1 MQPIVPGMPPAE
13 AYAIIA
19 AMAAAVANP
28 QAAGGPG
35 ALHPGASNA
44 PAPPVA
50 GRPQAP
56 SGAGAPPRL
65 GASGSS
71 AFAQYKPPQPQL
83 CAPPVHGPPRSS
95 ISLGPGVAVPQP
107 LRPTMPPLPGL
118 GTSAGLPA
126 GMQLPTTM
134 QGFAEALKA
143 AATAQQLQAQQH
155 QQQQQAAPS
164 TATFSV
170 VAAPAAP
177 ATSGVAAGV
186 PAAPAAGSA
195 APAVASGR
203 GDATASAVSEKL
215 KASRTRYQ
223 EKNRRAQAR
232 FRERQK
238 VPTPPSARS
247 WVFCSH
253 SAALEGSSTRLLVT
267 VCQHW

>member
-19 AMAAAVANP
+19 AMAAAVGNP
-28 QAAGGPG
+28 HAAGGPG
-35 ALHPGASNA
+35 SLHGGASNA
-44 PAPPVA
+44 APAQPVA

-56 SGAGAPPRL
+56 SGGGAPPRL

-107 LRPTMPPLPGL
+107 LRPTMPPLTGL
-118 GTSAGLPA
+118 GASAGLPA
-126 GMQLPTTM
+126 GMPLPTTM

-143 AATAQQLQAQQH
+143 AATAQQH
-155 QQQQQAAPS
+155 QAAPS
-164 TATFSV
+164 TATVSLV
-170 VAAPAAP
+170 AASAAPAA
-177 ATSGVAAGV
+177 SGVGANILSG
-186 PAAPAAGSA
+186 PAAGSA
-195 APAVASGR
+195 APAAASGR

-238 VPTPPSARS
+238 VHTPPSAS
-247 WVFCSH
+247 LVAGI
-253 SAALEGSSTRLLVT
+253 SAAVKKISTDTLIAAI
-267 VCQHW
+267 QHR

>member
-19 AMAAAVANP
+19 AMAAAVGNP
-28 QAAGGPG
+28 HAAGGPG
-35 ALHPGASNA
+35 SLHGGASNA
-44 PAPPVA
+44 APAQPVA

-56 SGAGAPPRL
+56 SGGGAPPRL

-107 LRPTMPPLPGL
+107 LRPTMPPLTGL
-118 GTSAGLPA
+118 GASAGLPA
-126 GMQLPTTM
+126 GMPLPTTM

-143 AATAQQLQAQQH
+143 AATAQQHQAQQ

-164 TATFSV
+164 TATVSLV
-170 VAAPAAP
+170 AASAAPAA
-177 ATSGVAAGV
+177 SGVGANILS
-186 PAAPAAGSA
+186 APAAGSA
-195 APAVASGR
+195 APAAASGR

-238 VPTPPSARS
+238 VHTPPSAS
-247 WVFCSH
+247 LVAGIP
-253 SAALEGSSTRLLVT
+253 AAVKKTSTDTLIAVVQRR
-267 VCQHW
+267 

>member
-35 ALHPGASNA
+35 ALQPGANNAA
-44 PAPPVA
+44 PAMPVA

-56 SGAGAPPRL
+56 QGGGAPPRL

-126 GMQLPTTM
+126 GMPLPTTM
-134 QGFAEALKA
+134 QGFADALKA
-143 AATAQQLQAQQH
+143 AAAAQQLQA
-155 QQQQQAAPS
+155 QQQQAAPS

-177 ATSGVAAGV
+177 AASGGGAGV

-195 APAVASGR
+195 APAAAGGR
-203 GDATASAVSEKL
+203 GDASASAVSEKL

-238 VPTPPSARS
+238 VHMSPSAAP
-247 WVFCSH
+247 
-253 SAALEGSSTRLLVT
+253 SAAFSAAFFAARVMVA
-267 VCQHW
+267 VCQH